1 MTLALKYRP
10 TQFQD
15 LVGQRSVSQTLS
27 YALDQ
32 KKISNAYLF
41 SGLRGSG
48 KTSSARIFARALQC
62 ENGPTSTPCE
72 ICDNCKASLEG
83 RHIDIIE
90 LDAASNRKIDDIRD
104 LIEQTKYK
112 PSFGRYKIFIID
124 EVHMLTKEAF
134 NALLKTLEE
143 PPEFVKFILATT
155 DPLLL
160 PATILSRTQH
170 FRFKK
175 IPHKSVIEHIASILK
190 KEDVP
195 FELEAL
201 DIIARSGSGSLRD
214 TITILEQAIIF
225 GNNQIK
231 IQSVTEMLGIIDPQI
246 FEQFFDAILQ
256 KNSSLSQGILET
268 MQEYEA
274 EMIIDEMMLFLKNK
288 ALQKNLNPT
297 FLNRF
302 FNILA
307 QSKTLLSLNT
317 DGEFVLML
325 LMLKMQEAIKLRE
338 IHSLIG
344 ELENHPQTFSLQTP
358 QSPVQT
364 LPPTPISND
373 PAPKEDS
380 EKTLFEN
387 LINALYDR
395 NHHLGECFEKS
406 IRFIDFKEKTLT
418 LTNPSSSE
426 EEKSF
431 LREQYPL
438 IKTFINQIFGQDTQV
453 IFQQMQSTQKI
464 HQNQKLHQ
472 NQGIH
477 QSQEIHQNQK
487 TQAQNIQPIQTDPQK
502 EANDQRD
509 SQDFQSQ
516 NNPFLQD
523 ELKPFQTPQN
533 QENINPQSTDSQNI
547 NAENIN
553 PQNTDIKNTDI
564 KATNTENTNAG
575 IIRASQNANTEST
588 DTKSTDTK
596 IANTESTD
604 TEITNQKAL
613 NQIPLEIPQQNTHQ
627 NEQNIQQN
635 EQDTQQDLT
644 QNILE
649 QKSPKS
655 PATQTPQSIA
665 ESHLENTPTTTPQE
679 NASPSFAFKHQRFL
693 SNLKKHLQA
702 DLSTAKK
709 I

>member
-32 KKISNAYLF
+32 KKVSNAYLF

-72 ICDNCKASLEG
+72 TCDNCKSSLEG

-175 IPHKSVIEHIASILK
+175 IPHKSVVEHIALILK
-190 KEDVP
+190 KENVP
-195 FELEAL
+195 FEAEAL

-225 GNNQIK
+225 GNNQINV
-231 IQSVTEMLGIIDPQI
+231 QSVTEMLGIIDPQI

-256 KNSSLSQGILET
+256 KDLSLSQNILEI

-297 FLNRF
+297 FLNRL

-325 LMLKMQEAIKLRE
+325 LMLKMQEAMKLKD
-338 IHSLIG
+338 IHSLIR
-344 ELENHPQTFSLQTP
+344 EFENHSQVSLTQAPQVSLNHLQTP
-358 QSPVQT
+358 SSIPIADSKPLLKEVPTQT
-364 LPPTPISND
+364 LFQ
-373 PAPKEDS
+373 K
-380 EKTLFEN
+380 
-387 LINALYDR
+387 LIDALYDR

-406 IRFIDFKEKTLT
+406 IGFLSFEEKTLT
-418 LTNPSSSE
+418 LTNPSSNE
-426 EEKSF
+426 EEKNF

-438 IKTFINQIFGQDTQV
+438 IKSFIAQIFGQETQI
-453 IFQQMQSTQKI
+453 IFQHPQNTQES
-464 HQNQKLHQ
+464 HQ
-472 NQGIH
+472 
-477 QSQEIHQNQK
+477 
-487 TQAQNIQPIQTDPQK
+487 T
-502 EANDQRD
+502 
-509 SQDFQSQ
+509 Q
-516 NNPFLQD
+516 NNPIPTNEQSYKSDPIQANNQIPKEDPTQNPQD
-523 ELKPFQTPQN
+523 HQFHNTQFQTPQHQETTNPESINPEHINPKKPNQNISDLEVFNPEVLNQKDLDPKNPQQSINQNPFDQKTPHLETPVTQIPQDIPQSLETSHHTAESQPN
-533 QENINPQSTDSQNI
+533 QE
-547 NAENIN
+547 
-553 PQNTDIKNTDI
+553 
-564 KATNTENTNAG
+564 
-575 IIRASQNANTEST
+575 
-588 DTKSTDTK
+588 
-596 IANTESTD
+596 
-604 TEITNQKAL
+604 
-613 NQIPLEIPQQNTHQ
+613 TH
-627 NEQNIQQN
+627 
-635 EQDTQQDLT
+635 
-644 QNILE
+644 
-649 QKSPKS
+649 
-655 PATQTPQSIA
+655 
-665 ESHLENTPTTTPQE
+665 TPTTSQESTP
-679 NASPSFAFKHQRFL
+679 SPQNFALKHQKLL